1 MMLRTETF
9 RGRLDALGASWG
21 VAPGQTERQI
31 VRDFGDPDAEYRAMR
46 HEGAGLVDLSDRDT
60 LVITGDDS
68 VPWLQGL
75 VTNDLLAL
83 AEEGSGQ
90 RTCIVNVNGRL
101 IAAPRL
107 LHVPEMLVVELGAG
121 LAAEVVAH
129 LRHHVITEDV
139 RLADRSAATARLG
152 IFGPAAAEALDALA
166 ELERP
171 AAELADYAGTWGAI
185 GTAGAI
191 VQHVP
196 WTGGTGLL
204 LSVDRQDA
212 AAVWDAL
219 AADARVR
226 PAGQDTLEMLRIEA
240 GVARYGVEL
249 DAKIIPL
256 EAGLDDSINF
266 NKGCYL
272 GQEIIARLDSRG
284 QPAKL
289 LRTLVFEGGAAP
301 RSGAEIVHEG
311 KSVGEVRAAV
321 WSPLAGAPIALGYV
335 KRKHN
340 ALGTHVEV
348 DGRQARVE
356 RLGWA
361 LAHRSGG

>member
-1 MMLRTETF
+1 MKLRTEIF

-21 VAPGQTERQI
+21 DAAGQAERQI
-31 VRDFGDPDAEYRAMR
+31 VRDFGDPDSEYQAMR

-60 LVITGDDS
+60 LVVTGSDS

-75 VTNDLLAL
+75 VTNDLFQL

-101 IAAPRL
+101 LAAPRV
-107 LHVPEMLVVELGAG
+107 LHVPEMLVMDLEAG
-121 LAAEVVAH
+121 EVDEVTGH
-129 LRHHVITEDV
+129 LRHHIITEDV
-139 RLADRSAATARLG
+139 RLADRTEATARLG
-152 IFGPAAAEALDALA
+152 LFGPAAAEALDAVA
-166 ELERP
+166 ALERP
-171 AAELADYAGTWGAI
+171 AATLEGYAGTWGAI
-185 GTAGAI
+185 GAADVI
-191 VQHVP
+191 VQHVA
-196 WTGGTGLL
+196 WTGGKGLL
-204 LSVDRQDA
+204 LSVDRGDA
-212 AAVWDAL
+212 AAVWDVL
-219 AADARVR
+219 AADERVR
-226 PAGQDTLEMLRIEA
+226 PAGQETLETLRVEA
-240 GVARYGVEL
+240 GIARFGVEL
-249 DAKIIPL
+249 DGKIIPL
-256 EAGLDDSINF
+256 EAGLKASISF

-289 LRTLVFEGGAAP
+289 LRTLVFDGGAAP
-301 RSGAEIVHEG
+301 RPGADITHEG

-321 WSPLAGAPIALGYV
+321 WSPLAAAPIALGYV

-340 ALGTHVEV
+340 EIGTHVEI

-361 LAHRSGG
+361 LEQEAGA